1 MPELRSARKNGHIY
15 EEMASDLGNIGFVY
29 TGAEVR
35 VKLHNFSNK
44 YRQERAKVGPS
55 GGSPSTWKLYNAV
68 HEALGCQKSYCADEL
83 TEDSIMVDFDCN
95 EAEFYECIEIETDG
109 ESTTCPPLPSPSS
122 SNVDSSN
129 RPSSSEPAKNK
140 KKTAVSVMEDMRTD
154 FLMATQEMKQADD
167 KRLAILQQYADN
179 VSEMKDAFVEFL
191 RRQNNN

>member
-1 MPELRSARKNGHIY
+1 
-15 EEMASDLGNIGFVY
+15 
-29 TGAEVR
+29 
-35 VKLHNFSNK
+35 
-44 YRQERAKVGPS
+44 
-55 GGSPSTWKLYNAV
+55 
-68 HEALGCQKSYCADEL
+68 
-83 TEDSIMVDFDCN
+83 MVDFDCN
-95 EAEFYECIEIETDG
+95 EAEFYKCIGIETDG